1 MIFMRFNST
10 ALLTS
15 VSIDYILNLD
25 NQLNTYFKF
34 QKISIESKPYISIKL
49 IFWNLDNLLNYVR
62 LCSSYRKPPTKLKTM
77 ISWNQKYLGFL
88 KWYFQAFSNF
98 FNKVHF
104 EIFRIDEWQAR

>member
-49 IFWNLDNLLNYVR
+49 IF
-62 LCSSYRKPPTKLKTM
+62 
-77 ISWNQKYLGFL
+77 
-88 KWYFQAFSNF
+88 
-98 FNKVHF
+98 
-104 EIFRIDEWQAR
+104 